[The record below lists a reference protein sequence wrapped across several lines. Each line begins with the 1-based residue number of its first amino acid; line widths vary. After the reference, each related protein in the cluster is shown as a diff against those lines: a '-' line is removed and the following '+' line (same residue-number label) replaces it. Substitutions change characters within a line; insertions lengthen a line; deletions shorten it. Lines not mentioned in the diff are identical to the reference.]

1 MAEARRCR
9 LVAIPKFSDDRGSLS
24 FVQPGPSLPFEIRR
38 VYYLYD
44 IPPDRER
51 GEHGHR
57 KLQQLIIALAG
68 AVDVE
73 CDDGREKRTFRL
85 DSPDK
90 GLYVCPMI
98 WRRLS
103 GFSAGTVCLVLAS
116 EPYDESDYFR
126 DYDDFLSVAL
136 RT

>member
-1 MAEARRCR
+1 MADVGRCR
-9 LVAIPKFSDDRGSLS
+9 FVAIPRFSDDRGSLS
-24 FVQPGPSLPFEIRR
+24 FVQPGPSLPFDIQR

-51 GEHGHR
+51 GAHGHR
-57 KLQQLIIALAG
+57 KLQQLIVAVAG

-126 DYDDFLSVAL
+126 SYDDFLSVVL